1 MWVRGFG
8 RVAIAVAIGV
18 APVAGCGKSGNQPS
32 ASSSSGS
39 SSSSSAG
46 ASTPAKPD
54 AKYTES
60 TLPIDF
66 ISFAT
71 AVGPNGD
78 LYLRTDKGLQSLP
91 YGAGQPRVVIAD
103 LPAGFGLAVT
113 DTRAIAGNGN
123 TLKVVDLSKGTTS
136 DVDVKDLEEIRGIAL
151 DRDENVY
158 VVGVVT
164 GDNGFPSGRVVKLN
178 RDLSA
183 PTILPFPGG
192 PGYAD
197 IAVGPDGAVYVVN
210 ALMDQVTVLH
220 PGDTKPSNLTLDGA
234 KGPVRLGFTPS
245 GDMLV
250 IDNDEPGHVSTSAQP
265 VHLLRY
271 PAGSKSPAQLAA
283 YMTSAYWVGGDAAG
297 NVYYSAADGKNLRML
312 KLSPQS

>member
-8 RVAIAVAIGV
+8 RIAIAMALGV
-18 APVAGCGKSGNQPS
+18 ALVAGCGKSGTQPS
-32 ASSSSGS
+32 GSSSSGS
-39 SSSSSAG
+39 SGSSSAN
-46 ASTPAKPD
+46 APTPVKAD

-60 TLPIDF
+60 TLPIGF
-66 ISFAT
+66 LSYAT
-71 AVGPNGD
+71 AVTPNGD
-78 LYLRTDKGLQSLP
+78 LYLSTQKGLQSLP
-91 YGAGQPRVVIAD
+91 NGANQPRVVVPD

-113 DTRAIAGNGN
+113 GTRAIAGNGN

-136 DVDVKDLEEIRGIAL
+136 DVEVKDLEEIRGIVL

-158 VVGVVT
+158 VVGVIS
-164 GDNGFPSGRVVKLN
+164 GENGFPSGRVVKLN

-210 ALMDQVTVLH
+210 ALMNQATVLH
-220 PGDTKPSNLTLDGA
+220 PGDAKPSDLKLDGA

-250 IDNDEPGHVSTSAQP
+250 IDNDEPGHGSTSALP
-265 VHLLRY
+265 VRLLRY
-271 PAGSKSPAQLAA
+271 PAGSNSPTQLAA
-283 YMTSAYWVGGDAAG
+283 YKTNAYWAGGDAAG
-297 NVYYSAADGKNLRML
+297 NVYYTAADGDNVRML
-312 KLSPQS
+312 KLSPSP